1 VIGSGGCGSRR
12 VPMGSRAN
20 KYLIAITDGH
30 PAMQDEL
37 SGTEKGTKRCFS
49 SYHRGRRRLFSTPNA
64 PARESFRSSGD
75 AQVPLATTEPIT
87 ARNYRNF
94 PQRGID
100 GIHHRRELV
109 RVSRACRKRSRTGGR
124 QDPGTRLRWRELFL
138 FWGRARALATWR
150 RSHLFRDLLLT
161 VA

>member
-1 VIGSGGCGSRR
+1 
-12 VPMGSRAN
+12 MGSRAN

-100 GIHHRRELV
+100 GIHIGDSWCESVEPAVSEVEREVARIPALV
-109 RVSRACRKRSRTGGR
+109 
-124 QDPGTRLRWRELFL
+124 
-138 FWGRARALATWR
+138 
-150 RSHLFRDLLLT
+150 
-161 VA
+161 